1 MTHHRP
7 FFSFSPS
14 FSSDFLSPSFSVFLR
29 HTPSYSVDKN
39 INVQLPLSVDRETP
53 ETRSSA
59 PTKFSRIFFLAKL
72 ATRPETARKKK
83 SHRRC
88 LLWCS
93 FPRYA
98 LATRPDQK
106 IFYPSVDK
114 KRNKV
119 LGNGDFG
126 WWARHTTLL
135 VSSL

>member
-14 FSSDFLSPSFSVFLR
+14 FSSDFLSPS
-29 HTPSYSVDKN
+29 YSVDKN
-39 INVQLPLSVDRETP
+39 IDVQLPLSVDRETP
-53 ETRSSA
+53 ETRSSV

-93 FPRYA
+93 FPLA
-98 LATRPDQK
+98 LTRLLRVLTKKSSTLRSIRNATRC
-106 IFYPSVDK
+106 
-114 KRNKV
+114 
-119 LGNGDFG
+119 LEME
-126 WWARHTTLL
+126 TLAGGRDTRL
-135 VSSL
+135 SSYRRYK